1 MDTNYIINE
10 DIIALCEVE
19 QTDAA
24 TITSTI
30 KDALICCCLQ
40 ISHCR
45 GQAYDGAAN
54 MAGHLTGVATCLQQ
68 EQKSALFV
76 HCVAHS
82 LNLCLQ
88 DCGKRCACVREA
100 IGLASELSSIICA
113 SPKRLALFQHIRD
126 QLSPGSPGLKPLCT
140 TRWTNRKGSIDAIL
154 KNYNVVC
161 EELSQ
166 IAAESSPETSMKAA
180 GLLSIMETFEAYF
193 GLKLSH
199 LVFGASE

>member
-1 MDTNYIINE
+1 M
-10 DIIALCEVE
+10 CEVE

-30 KDALICCCLQ
+30 KDALIHCCLQ
-40 ISHCR
+40 ISQCR

-54 MAGHLTGVATCLQQ
+54 VAEHLTGVATYLQQ

-100 IGLASELSSIICA
+100 IGLAFELSSIIRA
-113 SPKRLALFQHIRD
+113 FPKRLALF
-126 QLSPGSPGLKPLCT
+126 
-140 TRWTNRKGSIDAIL
+140 
-154 KNYNVVC
+154 
-161 EELSQ
+161 
-166 IAAESSPETSMKAA
+166 
-180 GLLSIMETFEAYF
+180 
-193 GLKLSH
+193 
-199 LVFGASE
+199 